1 MLQWRDGGASGPSST
16 SSPRPSD
23 GARSGEAFGGTVQT
37 GRVAEPVAKLL
48 IVGPEITLSGE
59 ITACDRL
66 VVEGSVRVTLNR
78 TRAIEISRSGRFTDG
93 RAEVEEADI
102 AGLYEGELTVRG
114 RLLIRGTGRVAGKV
128 RYGELEIERGG
139 KLSGAVA
146 ALEAA
151 SEPVAEPVSS
161 TGMTQDLVEPD
172 DDSEAL

>member
-1 MLQWRDGGASGPSST
+1 MLQRRDGGAPGPSST

-23 GARSGEAFGGTVQT
+23 GAGPGKAFGGTVQT
-37 GRVAEPVAKLL
+37 GRVTEPMAKLL

-66 VVEGSVRVTLNR
+66 VVEGSVRVALNR
-78 TRAIEISRSGRFTDG
+78 TRAIEISRSGRFTNG

-151 SEPVAEPVSS
+151 REPAAEPIPSA
-161 TGMTQDLVEPD
+161 GMTEDRPEPIED
-172 DDSEAL
+172 PEAL

>member
-1 MLQWRDGGASGPSST
+1 MLQWRDSSASGG
-16 SSPRPSD
+16 SPRPSD
-23 GARSGEAFGGTVQT
+23 GAHPGQTLRGAVQA
-37 GRVAEPVAKLL
+37 GRGAEPVAKLL

-114 RLLIRGTGRVAGKV
+114 RLLIRGTGRVAGNV

-146 ALEAA
+146 ALEPT
-151 SEPVAEPVSS
+151 SEPVAESNSS
-161 TGMTQDLVEPD
+161 TGMTQDRVEPA

>member
-1 MLQWRDGGASGPSST
+1 MLQWRDGGASGPSSP
-16 SSPRPSD
+16 SSPRPAD
-23 GARSGEAFGGTVQT
+23 GARPGETFRGAAQDR
-37 GRVAEPVAKLL
+37 RVSEPVAKLL

-78 TRAIEISRSGRFTDG
+78 TRAIEISRSGRFTHG

-102 AGLYEGELTVRG
+102 AGLYEGELTVTG

-146 ALEAA
+146 VLEAA
-151 SEPVAEPVSS
+151 SEPAAELISS
-161 TGMTQDLVEPD
+161 ADRARDRGEPTD
-172 DDSEAL
+172 HSEAP